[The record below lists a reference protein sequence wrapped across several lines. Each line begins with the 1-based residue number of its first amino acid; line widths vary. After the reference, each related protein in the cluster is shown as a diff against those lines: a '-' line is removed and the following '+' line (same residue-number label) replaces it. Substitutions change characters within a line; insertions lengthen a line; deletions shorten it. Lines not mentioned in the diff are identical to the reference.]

1 MEFTFLSKLLLNDK
15 AAQKTKTKIFVHIY
29 FKVITIRTWD
39 LMNWTICFVN
49 YKSSLDLVCQMYVFG
64 KKVVQQNK

>member
-1 MEFTFLSKLLLNDK
+1 MGSYEIERY
-15 AAQKTKTKIFVHIY
+15 A
-29 FKVITIRTWD
+29 
-39 LMNWTICFVN
+39 FVN